1 MFKSQKNVF
10 WEALLVAIL
19 IFGIGILAGFVLEN
33 WRTGSIDL
41 LSQKAELDLLDIKI
55 QNDIFSFGEFNC
67 EKAVIENLKF
77 ADRIFEESKIL
88 DRYERASRISED
100 IKVQHMKYDL
110 LRTLLLM
117 NSKIIKKQCNAT
129 YIEVVYFYLYDNEDV
144 DIKAK
149 QSVFSRSLAELKERK
164 GSEVLLIPIAAN
176 IGASS
181 ISLLLD
187 KYGISEV
194 DLPIILI
201 NEDIK
206 INEIT
211 SVEELENI
219 LNKEIQIDS
228 EIIKL

>member
-33 WRTGSIDL
+33 WRTSSIDL
-41 LSQKAELDLLDIKI
+41 LSQKAELDLLDIRI
-55 QNDIFSFGEFNC
+55 QNDIFSFGEFDC
-67 EKAVIENLKF
+67 EEAIKENLEF
-77 ADRIFEESKIL
+77 ADKIFEEAKIL
-88 DRYERASRISED
+88 DRYERASRLSEN

-117 NSKIIKKQCNAT
+117 NSKIIKKECNAT
-129 YIEVVYFYLYDNEDV
+129 YIEVVYFYSYDNEDI

-149 QSVFSRSLAELKERK
+149 QGVFSRSLAELKERK
-164 GSEVLLIPIAAN
+164 GSEVLLIPIAAD

-181 ISLLLD
+181 IRLLLSE
-187 KYGISEV
+187 YGVSER
-194 DLPIILI
+194 DLPIVLI
-201 NEDIK
+201 NRNIK

-211 SVEELENI
+211 SVDELENT
-219 LNKEIQIDS
+219 LNKEIQVYS

>member
-33 WRTGSIDL
+33 WRTSSIDL

-67 EKAVIENLKF
+67 EEAVIENLEF
-77 ADRIFEESKIL
+77 ADKIFEESKIL
-88 DRYERASRISED
+88 DRYERASRLSED
-100 IKVQHMKYDL
+100 IRVQHMKYDL

-117 NSKIIKKQCNAT
+117 NSKIIKKECNAT
-129 YIEVVYFYLYDNEDV
+129 YIEVVYFYSYDNEDV
-144 DIKAK
+144 NIKAK
-149 QSVFSRSLAELKERK
+149 QGVFSRSLVELKERK
-164 GSEVLLIPIAAN
+164 GSEVLLIPIAAD

-181 ISLLLD
+181 IRLLLNE
-187 KYGISEV
+187 YGISER
-194 DLPIILI
+194 DLPIVLI
-201 NEDIK
+201 NENIK

-211 SVEELENI
+211 SVDELENI
-219 LNKEIQIDS
+219 LNKEVQVDS

>member
-41 LSQKAELDLLDIKI
+41 LSQKAELDLLDIRI

-67 EKAVIENLKF
+67 EKAITENLKF
-77 ADRIFEESKIL
+77 ADKIFEEGKIL
-88 DRYERASRISED
+88 DRYERASRLSEN

-117 NSKIIKKQCNAT
+117 NSKIIKKECNTT
-129 YIEVVYFYLYDNEDV
+129 YIEVVYFYSYDNEDV

-149 QSVFSRSLAELKERK
+149 QGVFSRSLVELKERK
-164 GSEVLLIPIAAN
+164 GSEVLLIPIAAD

-187 KYGISEV
+187 EYGISEA
-194 DLPIILI
+194 DLPIVLI
-201 NEDIK
+201 NREIK
-206 INEIT
+206 INEIK
-211 SVEELENI
+211 SVDELESI
-219 LNKEIQIDS
+219 LNKEIQVDLGVIR
-228 EIIKL
+228 L